1 MQENEQ
7 GKDGGPST
15 EKKKGRKAAAVA
27 TVKPAEVVKAPEEWP
42 DVRIKLLRD
51 TIAKGSTPGE
61 FELAMQVIKR
71 TGLDPFARQIYF
83 VSRYDSK
90 EKRNVMTWQF
100 SIDGFRLISQ
110 RTGKYRGMVGPFW
123 CGDDG
128 VWKDV
133 WLKPEP
139 PAAAK
144 VGILHADFSEPVWG
158 VATWRQYVV
167 TDNGGAPTFMWRK
180 MGPTMLAKCAES
192 LARRIAFPQELSGLY
207 TDDEMAQAKH
217 GDPID
222 LAQTNYRAET
232 LAKDVTPPKS
242 EAPQAENP
250 AQAAAMADDREREA
264 ESSGFTTA
272 NTKTS
277 GETSGVD
284 PEREAKVLTTI
295 EKWKKTAE
303 GKDAMSICLRLG
315 YGSKSQMYEAFEKC
329 ECDFENFYSWL
340 RDEWKKKQGE
350 GN

>member
-42 DVRIKLLRD
+42 DARIKLLRD

-83 VSRYDSK
+83 VSRYDRK

-167 TDNGGAPTFMWRK
+167 TDNDGAPTFMWRK

-217 GDPID
+217 GEAIEMP
-222 LAQTNYRAET
+222 QTNYRAEAM
-232 LAKDVTPPKS
+232 AKDITPKA
-242 EAPQAENP
+242 ETVAENP
-250 AQAAAMADDREREA
+250 AEAAAMADDTARA
-264 ESSGFTTA
+264 ETEYKGIPSAGF
-272 NTKTS
+272 
-277 GETSGVD
+277 VD
-284 PEREAKVLTTI
+284 AEREAKI
-295 EKWKKTAE
+295 NSWIAE
-303 GKDAMSICLRLG
+303 AFKGDAGKELKSKMTRLG
-315 YGSKSQMYEAFEKC
+315 YTSKRAMYEKFEAC
-329 ECDFENFYSWL
+329 GVDMSDFTTIIN
-340 RDEWKKKQGE
+340 DEFKNRPDAAKGA
-350 GN
+350 

>member
-1 MQENEQ
+1 MQETEEK
-7 GKDGGPST
+7 KDGGPST
-15 EKKKGRKAAAVA
+15 EKKKGRKAVAVA
-27 TVKPAEVVKAPEEWP
+27 TVKHSEVVKADEWP
-42 DVRIKLLRD
+42 DARIKLLRD

-123 CGDDG
+123 CGEDG

-133 WLKPEP
+133 WLKSEP
-139 PAAAK
+139 PAASK

-232 LAKDVTPPKS
+232 LAKDITTKP
-242 EAPQAENP
+242 EAQASNP
-250 AQAAAMADDREREA
+250 AEAAAMADDADRH
-264 ESSGFTTA
+264 
-272 NTKTS
+272 
-277 GETSGVD
+277 GVD
-284 PEREAKVLTTI
+284 AEREAKI
-295 EKWKKTAE
+295 NSWISEAFKGDA
-303 GKDAMSICLRLG
+303 GKELKSKMTRLG
-315 YGSKSQMYEAFEKC
+315 YTSKRTMYEKFEAC
-329 ECDFENFYSWL
+329 GVDMSDFTTIIN
-340 RDEWKKKQGE
+340 DEFKNRPDAAKGE
-350 GN
+350 